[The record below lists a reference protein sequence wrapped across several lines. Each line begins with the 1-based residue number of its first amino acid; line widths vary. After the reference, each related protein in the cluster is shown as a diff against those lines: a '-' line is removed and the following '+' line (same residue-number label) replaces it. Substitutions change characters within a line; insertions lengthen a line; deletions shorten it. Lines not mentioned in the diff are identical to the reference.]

1 MFMVRAIFWLTVVAL
16 LMPREPDVGLG
27 QPGAGASFAG
37 QSFSGLAPMAA
48 TASAMRP
55 AANCKEYQSSC
66 EAGLALVDQLQTA
79 ALIGLARVKVEIEH
93 QKRLRGHT

>member
-27 QPGAGASFAG
+27 QPGAGASF
-37 QSFSGLAPMAA
+37 SGLAPMAA
-48 TASAMRP
+48 TASAVRP
-55 AANCKEYQSSC
+55 TANCKDYQSAC
-66 EAGLALVDQLQTA
+66 ETGLALVDQLQTA

-93 QKRLRGHT
+93 QKRMRGHT

>member
-16 LMPREPDVGLG
+16 LMPREPDVGFG
-27 QPGAGASFAG
+27 TPGAGA
-37 QSFSGLAPMAA
+37 SFSGLAPMAA
-48 TASAMRP
+48 TATVMRP
-55 AANCKEYQSSC
+55 AASCKEYQSSC

-93 QKRLRGHT
+93 QKRDRGHT

>member
-16 LMPREPDVGLG
+16 LMPREPDVGFG

-37 QSFSGLAPMAA
+37 LAPMEA
-48 TASAMRP
+48 TATAVQPVTS
-55 AANCKEYQSSC
+55 CKDYQSAC
-66 EAGLALVDQLQTA
+66 ETGLALVDQLQTA

-93 QKRLRGHT
+93 QKRMRNHS